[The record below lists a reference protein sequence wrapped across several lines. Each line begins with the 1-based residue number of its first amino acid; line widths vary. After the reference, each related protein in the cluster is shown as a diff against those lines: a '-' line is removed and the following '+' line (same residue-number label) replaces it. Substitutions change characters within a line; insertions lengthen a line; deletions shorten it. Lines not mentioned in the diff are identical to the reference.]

1 MICTSVWQV
10 LRSKVF
16 DRQYKN
22 LGSVRQQITD
32 KAVLL
37 LSESE
42 NPANLGEY
50 KSSLRVWSYE
60 LNKQDRI
67 IYRIEYPDNIIH
79 LLRVCDHKSVYGKD

>member
-1 MICTSVWQV
+1 MICTNVWQV
-10 LRSKVF
+10 LKSKVF

-42 NPANLGEY
+42 NPADLGEY
-50 KSSLRVWSYE
+50 KSNLRVWSYE

-67 IYRIEYPDNIIH
+67 IYRVEYPENIIYF
-79 LLRVCDHKSVYGKD
+79 LRVCDHKSVYGKD